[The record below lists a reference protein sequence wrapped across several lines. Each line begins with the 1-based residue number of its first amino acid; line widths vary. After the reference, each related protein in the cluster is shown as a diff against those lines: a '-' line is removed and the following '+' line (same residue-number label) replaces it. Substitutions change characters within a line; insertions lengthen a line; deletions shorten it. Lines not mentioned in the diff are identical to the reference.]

1 MKLRYL
7 AATAA
12 VVGLGLASPALAANI
27 NLNGNGNLN
36 GNLNAALNA
45 NLNGNANLNATQNN
59 STSNSSASASASSNG
74 LDIDTGDITV
84 SVQTLSATN
93 TNSGMSNL
101 VDMTGGNGGTGGT
114 GGAGARILGAG
125 GAGGQGGSGGGAG
138 KYVSGDNNVSGNAFA
153 AYAGILNNAWNTGIN
168 ANAQAA
174 SSIAARGTVTFD
186 N

>member
-36 GNLNAALNA
+36 GNLNASLNGNLNANVNA
-45 NLNGNANLNATQNN
+45 NLN
-59 STSNSSASASASSNG
+59 SSSATATASSDG
-74 LDIDTGDITV
+74 VDVRTGDITV
-84 SVQTLSATN
+84 SVQTLTASN
-93 TNSGMSNL
+93 TNHGMNAL
-101 VDMTGGNGGTGGT
+101 VDMRGGKGGDGGT
-114 GGAGARILGAG
+114 GGAGALLLGQG
-125 GAGGQGGSGGGAG
+125 GTGGQGGSGGDAG
-138 KYVSGDNNVSGNAFA
+138 TYNSGDNNVSGNAFA

-168 ANAQAA
+168 SNAQAA